1 MTKYKLKMSKETAQ
15 EFLEIPDKVFNIS
28 VKSVSVEIDENGN
41 GHIWVHGNNT
51 AEWIETVEKFEENYL
66 DAIEKRLDRIEIEQE
81 KRGEK
86 TSFRFWKKYKIML
99 DYISR
104 KEGRD
109 RTSELEM
116 LIEQRYMEIL
126 KRGGGDKL

>member
-1 MTKYKLKMSKETAQ
+1 M
-15 EFLEIPDKVFNIS
+15 
-28 VKSVSVEIDENGN
+28 
-41 GHIWVHGNNT
+41 
-51 AEWIETVEKFEENYL
+51 EKFEENYL

-86 TSFRFWKKYKIML
+86 TSFRFWKRHKIML

-109 RTSELEM
+109 RTAELEM
-116 LIEQRYMEIL
+116 LIEQRYMEIIL
-126 KRGGGDKL
+126 KRA